1 MVSINHLLW
10 DSWNIGH
17 IVRHSVTP
25 AEVEEVCLST
35 FIARQSYAGR
45 ILLVGP
51 TYDRRALAIV
61 LEPQGDGIYYVVT
74 ARPASRRER
83 RRYQEGTG

>member
-1 MVSINHLLW
+1 
-10 DSWNIGH
+10 
-17 IVRHSVTP
+17 
-25 AEVEEVCLST
+25 
-35 FIARQSYAGR
+35 
-45 ILLVGP
+45 
-51 TYDRRALAIV
+51 LAIV